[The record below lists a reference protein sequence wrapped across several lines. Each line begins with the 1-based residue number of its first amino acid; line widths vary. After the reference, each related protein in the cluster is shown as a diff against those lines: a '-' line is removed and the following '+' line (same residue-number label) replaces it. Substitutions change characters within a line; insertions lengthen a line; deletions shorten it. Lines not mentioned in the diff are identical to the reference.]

1 MILILGN
8 NKDDLLYFETR
19 LNDKKVEKIFNKY
32 KVTIGNISNQSVILL
47 HDVYTN
53 TLSAT
58 LVSYLIEKYYV
69 LFVIKVGKCH
79 TISPTLNPGD
89 VVLSKKIMAMDIDVC
104 DISGTS
110 LGQIPSFPKNFETN
124 VDLLKL
130 ASSSFSKCSKVQ
142 TYSLT
147 FMSSNKHFSS
157 IDMLKNYVHD
167 DMIFNQNIKDVVFD
181 SELYGVALACNLH
194 GIPFIGINV
203 VLGKVG
209 ADFSTNNY
217 IKVLRQYVNVGK
229 SVVNIIGE
237 MGSKEVLRD

>member
-19 LNDKKVEKIFNKY
+19 LNDKKTEKIFNKY
-32 KVTIGNISNQSVILL
+32 KVTIGNISNQTVILL

-53 TLSAT
+53 ILSAT
-58 LVSYLIEKYYV
+58 LVSYIIEKYYV
-69 LFVIKVGKCH
+69 LFVIKIGKCH
-79 TISPTLNPGD
+79 TLSSNFHPGD
-89 VVLSKKIMAMDIDVC
+89 VVISKKVMAMDIDVC

-110 LGQIPSFPKNFETN
+110 LGQIPSFNKNFDAN
-124 VDLLKL
+124 PDLIKL
-130 ASSSFSKCSKVQ
+130 VSASFSKCAKLQ
-142 TYSLT
+142 TYTPT
-147 FMSSNKHFSS
+147 FISSNKHFASV
-157 IDMLKNYVHD
+157 DMLKPYIHD
-167 DMIFNQNIKDVVFD
+167 DMIFDQNLKDVVFD
-181 SELYGVALACNLH
+181 SELYGIALSCQLF

-203 VLGKVG
+203 VLGQVG
-209 ADFSTNNY
+209 AEFSTNNY